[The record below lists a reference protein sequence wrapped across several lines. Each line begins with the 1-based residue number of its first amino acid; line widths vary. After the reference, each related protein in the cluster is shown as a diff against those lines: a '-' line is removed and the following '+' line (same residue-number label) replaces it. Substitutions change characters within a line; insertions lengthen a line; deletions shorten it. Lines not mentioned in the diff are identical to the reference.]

1 MQPSRSPEAR
11 DPKIAEFGRTAG
23 EYFARWHWVL
33 RLLAAMPPPGTPLW
47 REWLGKRANALRG
60 WDTTGTPPE
69 CPRCHRLA
77 QVLFVPDAGGSAL
90 CSTCWLEAN
99 GKTPT
104 SGDWREYAIATAEQ
118 HRQDQSS
125 LKPHD

>member
-1 MQPSRSPEAR
+1 
-11 DPKIAEFGRTAG
+11 
-23 EYFARWHWVL
+23 
-33 RLLAAMPPPGTPLW
+33 
-47 REWLGKRANALRG
+47 
-60 WDTTGTPPE
+60 
-69 CPRCHRLA
+69 LA